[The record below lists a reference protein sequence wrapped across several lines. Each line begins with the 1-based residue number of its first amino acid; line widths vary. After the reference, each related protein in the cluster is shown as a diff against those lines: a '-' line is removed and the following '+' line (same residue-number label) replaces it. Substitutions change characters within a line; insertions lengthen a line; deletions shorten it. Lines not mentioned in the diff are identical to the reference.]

1 MTLAPRPAVGRSV
14 LIVVALALVLATVLP
29 IVAIGELPDPLA
41 TRWDGS
47 GTPTSS
53 VGRTAL
59 VAVVGATVLVAAVA
73 LVALALWPRP
83 LRSNQGPVLAGG
95 AAAVG
100 AVLALPLVSILLAN
114 QGAED
119 WREVAGPPVWE
130 IALVILGSLAV
141 GAVAAWAA
149 SSLPS
154 VDERPAPTPPLDA
167 PEGTQVAWTRGLS
180 VGWAALASGATVVAG
195 VVTAAVGSIGVG
207 LTVAVAGAATSILS
221 RIQVFADHR
230 GLTVTYGWWAWP
242 RTRIP
247 LDRIASAAAIEVV
260 PSQWGGWGYRGS
272 VRLFRQAAV
281 VLRKGEGLRID
292 LVDGRRFVV
301 TIDDA
306 ATAAAVLERER
317 VRAAS

>member
-1 MTLAPRPAVGRSV
+1 MTLAPRPAVGRLV
-14 LIVVALALVLATVLP
+14 LIAVAVALVLVTVLP
-29 IVAIGELPDPLA
+29 VVLVGELPDTLA

-59 VAVVGATVLVAAVA
+59 VVVVGSAVLATALG

-95 AAAVG
+95 AAVVG
-100 AVLALPLVSILLAN
+100 AVCALPLVSILLAN
-114 QGAED
+114 QDVDD
-119 WREVAGPPVWE
+119 WRDVAGPPVWE
-130 IALVILGSLAV
+130 FALVILGSLAV

-167 PEGTQVAWTRGLS
+167 PAAAQVAWTRHLS
-180 VGWAALASGATVVAG
+180 VTWALAASAATVLVG
-195 VVTAAVGSIGVG
+195 VVTAAVGQIGVG
-207 LTVAVAGAATSILS
+207 LIVVVTGAATSVLS

-230 GLTVTYGWWAWP
+230 GLTVTYGWWTWP
-242 RTRIP
+242 RTAIP
-247 LDRIASAAAIEVV
+247 LDRIASAAAIDVAPAE
-260 PSQWGGWGYRGS
+260 WGGWGYRGS

-281 VLRKGEGLRID
+281 VLRRGEGLRVD

-306 ATAAAVLERER
+306 CTAAAVLERER
-317 VRAAS
+317 VRATG